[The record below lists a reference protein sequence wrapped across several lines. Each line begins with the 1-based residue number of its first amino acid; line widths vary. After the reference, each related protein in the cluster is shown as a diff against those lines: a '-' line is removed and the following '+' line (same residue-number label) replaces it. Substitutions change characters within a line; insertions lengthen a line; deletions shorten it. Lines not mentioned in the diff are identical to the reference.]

1 MPPRGGP
8 PLVLVPTPLELRH
21 LEGLGG
27 FPGCTLERCGFG
39 PVAAAARTAQL
50 LAHLRPPRAWLVG
63 LAGSLGAAPP
73 GTALR
78 FTRVRLDGVGVGGGA
93 EFRPASRIGFA
104 QWEEGGERIEE
115 TLELAAP
122 PGEPCELLTVGAAS
136 ATPAEA
142 AARRVRYPAAA
153 AEDMEAFGAALA
165 CRLARVELA
174 VVRGLSNRAG
184 ERDPARWET
193 RAALAAAR
201 ALVLSELAGE
211 PA

>member
-1 MPPRGGP
+1 MPARGGL
-8 PLVLVPTPLELRH
+8 PLVLVPTALELRH
-21 LEGLGG
+21 LEELGG
-27 FPGCTLERCGFG
+27 FPGCRVERCGFG

-50 LAHLRPPRAWLVG
+50 LARGRPHRAWLVG
-63 LAGSLGAAPP
+63 LAGSLGEAPP
-73 GTALR
+73 GAALR
-78 FTRVRLDGVGVGGGA
+78 FTRVRLDGVGVGCGP

-104 QWEEGGERIEE
+104 QWEDGDERIEE
-115 TLELAAP
+115 LLELAAP

-142 AARRVRYPAAA
+142 ATRRARYPGAA

-165 CRLARVELA
+165 CRLAGVALG

-201 ALVLSELAGE
+201 ARLLTELERERA
-211 PA
+211 